1 MWFSCFF
8 CHSRESGNPVE
19 THLNF
24 NMARFNLQQRITN
37 SVLTFSQRQIA
48 LVLSWVQRAEVES
61 RGFTFIELL
70 VVIGMIAVLAS
81 GALIAY
87 RAASG
92 GIELKTNAFK
102 IVDVLN
108 LARQR
113 TIASLG
119 SSEYGVHFEA
129 SQFVLF
135 KGADYSALDPDN
147 IFYALPD
154 ALEIADVSL
163 AGGGSEVVFDRIT
176 GKTVQSGSLKARL
189 VSDIG
194 KFKTINILSSGRA
207 DISSDALAP
216 AGTRVSDSRHVHFT
230 YGQSISGTGSLVLNF
245 PDDAVTENI
254 NFATYYSGG
263 VFDWSGTINVGGSN
277 QVLRIHTHANSG
289 LSADFSVTRDLRYN
303 TVNKRLKIYLDAVN
317 LVNYETDGTT
327 ITSGSIFVSSIQAQ

>member
-24 NMARFNLQQRITN
+24 NMARFNLQQQITK
-37 SVLTFSQRQIA
+37 SALTFSQRQIA
-48 LVLSWVQRAEVES
+48 LVLSWVQRAEVEP
-61 RGFTFIELL
+61 RGFSFIELL
-70 VVIGMIAVLAS
+70 VVIGVIAVLAS
-81 GALIAY
+81 GVLIAY
-87 RAASG
+87 RSANG

-113 TIASLG
+113 PIASLG

-129 SQFVLF
+129 NQLVLF
-135 KGADYSALDPDN
+135 KGAAYSAPDPDN

-216 AGTRVSDSRHVHFT
+216 AGTRVADSRHTHFT
-230 YGQSISGTGSLVLNF
+230 YNQNIDGIGSLLLNF
-245 PDDAVTENI
+245 PGYISQDIAFEDYLDVGKT
-254 NFATYYSGG
+254 
-263 VFDWSGTINVGGSN
+263 VFDWSGTILVNGSN
-277 QVLRIHTHANSG
+277 QVLRIHTHNLDAS
-289 LSADFSVTRDLRYN
+289 SADFSVTRDLRYN
-303 TVNKRLKIYLDAVN
+303 NAALQVSLDGQNLINYAIDVAVK
-317 LVNYETDGTT
+317 
-327 ITSGSIFVSSIQAQ
+327 Q

>member
-119 SSEYGVHFEA
+119 ASSYGVHFEA

-135 KGADYSALDPDN
+135 KGADYSALDSDN
-147 IFYALPD
+147 IFYVLPD
-154 ALEIADVSL
+154 ALEIADIVL
-163 AGGGSEVVFDRIT
+163 VGGGSEVVFDRIT
-176 GKTVQSGSLKARL
+176 GKTAQSGSLKARL
-189 VSDIG
+189 ASDTS
-194 KFKTINILSSGRA
+194 KFKIINILSSGRA

-216 AGTRVSDSRHVHFT
+216 SGTRIADTRHVHFN
-230 YGQSISGTGSLVLNF
+230 YAQDISSTGFLVLNF
-245 PDDAVTENI
+245 PDD
-254 NFATYYSGG
+254 
-263 VFDWSGTINVGGSN
+263 
-277 QVLRIHTHANSG
+277 
-289 LSADFSVTRDLRYN
+289 SVT
-303 TVNKRLKIYLDAVN
+303 
-317 LVNYETDGTT
+317 
-327 ITSGSIFVSSIQAQ
+327 Q

>member
-48 LVLSWVQRAEVES
+48 LVLSWVQRAEVEP

-70 VVIGMIAVLAS
+70 VVIGVIAVLAS
-81 GALIAY
+81 GVLIAY
-87 RAASG
+87 RSANG

-129 SQFVLF
+129 NRLVLF
-135 KGADYSALDPDN
+135 KGAAYSALDPDN
-147 IFYALPD
+147 IFYLLPA
-154 ALEIADVSL
+154 ALEIADVVL

-176 GKTVQSGSLKARL
+176 GKTAQSGSLKVQL
-189 VSDIG
+189 VSDTG

-263 VFDWSGTINVGGSN
+263 VFDWSGTVTVGGIP
-277 QVLRIHTHANSG
+277 QVLRVHTHANSG

-303 TVNKRLKIYLDAVN
+303 TVSKPLEISLDSFN
-317 LVNYETDGTT
+317 LVNYDINGAV
-327 ITSGSIFVSSIQAQ
+327 TSGSIFVSGLQAQ

>member
-1 MWFSCFF
+1 MI
-8 CHSRESGNPVE
+8 H
-19 THLNF
+19 
-24 NMARFNLQQRITN
+24 N
-37 SVLTFSQRQIA
+37 SN
-48 LVLSWVQRAEVES
+48 
-61 RGFTFIELL
+61 RGFTLIELL
-70 VVIGMIAVLAS
+70 IVIGVVAILTAGVLVS
-81 GALIAY
+81 Y
-87 RAASG
+87 RSASG

-135 KGADYSALDPDN
+135 KGAAYSAPDPDN

-154 ALEIADVSL
+154 TLEIADVSL
-163 AGGGSEVVFDRIT
+163 VGGGSEVVFDRIT
-176 GKTVQSGSLKARL
+176 GKTAQSGSLKARL

-245 PDDAVTENI
+245 PDDSVTQNI
-254 NFATYYSGG
+254 DFPTYYSGDA
-263 VFDWSGTINVGGSN
+263 FDWSGTVTVGGIP
-277 QVLRIHTHANSG
+277 QVLRVHTHANSG
-289 LSADFSVTRDLRYN
+289 SSADFSVTRDLRYN

-317 LVNYETDGTT
+317 LVNYETDGTVT
-327 ITSGSIFVSSIQAQ
+327 AGSIFVSSLQAQ